1 MRRFA
6 RCVLLDA
13 GSKAAVAIRNL
24 REGDVDDLTIDERH
38 ALKKA
43 IDLELKAMRKNV

>member
-1 MRRFA
+1 MRVVYYWMPAAKRLWLFA
-6 RCVLLDA
+6 IYA
-13 GSKAAVAIRNL
+13 K
-24 REGDVDDLTIDERH
+24 GDVDDLTIDERH

>member
-24 REGDVDDLTIDERH
+24 REGDVDDLTIDER
-38 ALKKA
+38 KKA